1 MLALLLAFCA
11 GLLTVA
17 APCVLPILP
26 IVFSSGLGAAGAS
39 RGHFADGKQG
49 GKQSG
54 TAMGKTA
61 NGQPLWM
68 VLGFIATFTAITIT
82 FSTASH
88 LLGLSPDHL
97 RHMAIGGL
105 VLFGASMVW
114 RRPWDTCLHALQSQ
128 FSKASTW
135 FAQMVSHRATHP
147 TSGASLTINTTNEGI
162 AASVQQPN
170 KRKHMLSERWG
181 KPANWGSFGVGMTL
195 AIVWTPCA
203 GPVLGSVLVLLATT
217 PNPYSAAGQLL
228 AFAIGAAIPM
238 MAIAY
243 GGQWAATRVRL
254 MARYLPTVQR
264 VFGVIVLL
272 IALAMYFQYDLLITT
287 WIAARFPSLAQGL

>member
-1 MLALLLAFCA
+1 MLALLLAFSA

-39 RGHFADGKQG
+39 RGRFADDTKDAAQDGTH
-49 GKQSG
+49 SG

-61 NGQPLWM
+61 NWQPVWM
-68 VLGFIATFTAITIT
+68 VLGFVTTFTGITIT
-82 FSTASH
+82 FSVASH
-88 LLGLSPDHL
+88 LLGLSPNHVRNL
-97 RHMAIGGL
+97 AIGGL
-105 VLFGASMVW
+105 ILFGAGMVW
-114 RRPWDTCLHALQSQ
+114 RQLWDAIFQALYRGLTTILGLMRLAGQQ
-128 FSKASTW
+128 RTTHHFSTQPRVTSPSMAS
-135 FAQMVSHRATHP
+135 
-147 TSGASLTINTTNEGI
+147 
-162 AASVQQPN
+162 AAKGMQ
-170 KRKHMLSERWG
+170 KH
-181 KPANWGSFGVGMTL
+181 WGSFGLGMTL
-195 AIVWTPCA
+195 AVVWTPCA

-243 GGQWAATRVRL
+243 GGQWVATRVHRI
-254 MARYLPTVQR
+254 ARYLPTVQR